1 MAGVTAPVVLA
12 PLVRGST
19 YRRGV
24 HLLLGGVI
32 LLPYLLLGLAFG
44 SLLRAGTSA
53 AVTLVLL
60 AVTAGIAV
68 VPAFLSATRTL
79 EVVAARSLLDVDL
92 PDPVPGPVAR
102 ETRLRGALWFGVHL
116 AVGGA
121 VGLAL
126 LVALP
131 MALVFILARLGIGT
145 EALAGFELG
154 PLDERDTGWLSLIGV
169 GLLVALGYAVAG
181 LGALAATMAPV
192 LLGPSPAERIAALE
206 AQAGQLAERNR
217 LARELHDS
225 VGHALTVT
233 TLQAAAAREV
243 LGSDPAFVARA
254 LRVVEETGRAAMAD
268 LDHVLGLL
276 RDSDQ
281 AGVAPQRTVA
291 DLPRLVADARAA
303 GAEVDLAVTAEQVP
317 PVVSREVYR
326 IVQEC
331 LTNAVRHAAGQ
342 PVTVRVAAAG
352 GDRLEILASN
362 SLAGA
367 GAATGAGGGGRGLAG
382 MRERVAALG
391 GRMTAGPARAAG
403 PDRAAGRDG
412 PVWRVS
418 VTLPVG
424 ARRLR
429 GAVTP

>member
-1 MAGVTAPVVLA
+1 MTVPAVLA

-32 LLPYLLLGLAFG
+32 LLPYLLLGVAFG
-44 SLLRAGTSA
+44 SLLRSGSSP

-60 AVTAGIAV
+60 AVTAVIAV

-79 EVVAARSLLDVDL
+79 EVVAARSLLAVDL
-92 PDPVPGPVAR
+92 PDPAPGPVAR
-102 ETRLRGALWFGVHL
+102 ETRLRGALWFAIHL
-116 AVGGA
+116 VVGGA
-121 VGLAL
+121 VGLAI

-131 MALVFILARLGIGT
+131 MALVFIVARLGIGT
-145 EALAGFELG
+145 EPLAGFRIG
-154 PLDERDTGWLSLIGV
+154 PLDEHDTGWLSLIGV
-169 GLLVALGYAVAG
+169 ALLVALGYAVAG

-254 LRVVEETGRAAMAD
+254 LRVVEETGRTAMAD

-276 RDSDQ
+276 RDGER
-281 AGVAPQRTVA
+281 AGVAPPRTLA
-291 DLPRLVADARAA
+291 DLARLVADARAA
-303 GAEVDLAVTAEQVP
+303 DTEVELAVTVEPEEVP
-317 PVVSREVYR
+317 PVVSREAYR

-331 LTNAVRHAAGQ
+331 LTNAVRHAAGA
-342 PVTVRVAAAG
+342 PVTVRVAAD
-352 GDRLEILASN
+352 GDRLEIVATNPLP
-362 SLAGA
+362 GA
-367 GAATGAGGGGRGLAG
+367 GGGTGGGGRGLAG
-382 MRERVAALG
+382 VRERVAALG
-391 GRMTAGPARAAG
+391 GRMTAGPDRTAG
-403 PDRAAGRDG
+403 PDGA
-412 PVWRVS
+412 VWRVA

-424 ARRLR
+424 TRRVR
-429 GAVTP
+429 GAVAP